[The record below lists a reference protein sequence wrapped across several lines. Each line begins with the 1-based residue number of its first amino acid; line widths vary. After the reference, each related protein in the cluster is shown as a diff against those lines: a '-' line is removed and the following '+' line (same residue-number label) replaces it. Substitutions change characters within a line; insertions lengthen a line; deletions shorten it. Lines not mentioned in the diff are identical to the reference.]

1 MKSVVS
7 VLSILFFIFQSLNA
21 EYFAVKM
28 VAGKTYQYQYND
40 VEYMR
45 VDIDYSDSAPI
56 NVCLN
61 SGTPKKCDQTENL
74 LPCES
79 TRHCVE
85 TLYNLN
91 GTYTIFIKNEY
102 DYLKI
107 ARIEIDTYLDSSSS
121 LMTYCGLVP
130 FLMILFV

>member
-45 VDIDYSDSAPI
+45 GDIDYSDLAPI
-56 NVCLN
+56 NMCLN
-61 SGTPKKCDQTENL
+61 SGTPKKCDKTENL